1 VNQFMQKIQE
11 SLEAQ
16 LK

>member
-1 VNQFMQKIQE
+1 MQKIQE